1 MLKVRLQ
8 RTGKRGQAYF
18 RVVVVE
24 HTKKPRGK
32 FLELLG
38 NYDPHKKEFKV
49 NMERVKHWV
58 SSGAQV
64 SPTANNLLVNYK
76 YWDKP
81 KMPSWK
87 PKKKPTPPQAD
98 PLTAIQKGG
107 GLEAGQAT
115 NNQQL
120 TTQKET
126 STETTVEQKPAEEPK
141 QEEVSA
147 VPQPHLS
154 SEASAK
160 EEAQPAA

>member
-1 MLKVRLQ
+1 MLKIRLQ

-49 NMERVKHWV
+49 NMERVNHWV
-58 SSGAQV
+58 SKGAQV

-87 PKKKPTPPQAD
+87 PKKKPT
-98 PLTAIQKGG
+98 
-107 GLEAGQAT
+107 T
-115 NNQQL
+115 NDQQP
-120 TTQKET
+120 TTKKEIPV
-126 STETTVEQKPAEEPK
+126 ETIAEQKPAEEPK

-147 VPQPHLS
+147 VPQPDLS